1 MFKLWS
7 TGISLVSGIKI
18 IHYLGFQIYYTE
30 LYQVFS
36 NGVFQFSVYLFL
48 FWMFVLSHPFFFFFF
63 KLSKLVVCLLISSK
77 TRFYL
82 FIGFTFSSFLKH

>member
-36 NGVFQFSVYLFL
+36 NGVFQFTVYLFL
-48 FWMFVLSHPFFFFFF
+48 FWMFVLSPFLFFVFFF
-63 KLSKLVVCLLISSK
+63 KLSKLVVC
-77 TRFYL
+77 
-82 FIGFTFSSFLKH
+82 